1 MIITNDTINLTSPQT
16 NSFEQT
22 ISLGRKETWK
32 LVMSLSGDHFQKQ
45 CVELFHEELDFVLN
59 IWHLNY
65 HKTAKE

>member
-45 CVELFHEELDFVLN
+45 CVELFHEELDFGLN